1 MKNNHF
7 NGNNAHILLRLL
19 TVGIVTS
26 AGFPIPVFSS
36 TLYPNYSF
44 AQSKKVKPY
53 KVAQVVLQ
61 FCDEEDVRSYITEM
75 LATPWDKPRMA
86 SELAQACGQKIIPI
100 LETLLKQEKD
110 YASQETIVIVLVK
123 IGGEP
128 SIRMLTSTLANHPD
142 QKVRAIAAEAL
153 GYFRSPTAIKPLTTS
168 LENSKEDSKV
178 RQASAS
184 ALGSI
189 GGTAVVAPLVNAMKN
204 IKNPL
209 ELRKSA
215 ANALVKTKDLA
226 IDPLVLI
233 LKDSKAPLQ
242 TQYWAVRILG
252 QINSPKTIQVL
263 TGNKSQVIKI
273 LEAALKIPNDIVDFD
288 RSLGKSWLCQYAWF
302 QKNWSRCG

>member
-86 SELAQACGQKIIPI
+86 SELAQACGQKTIPI
-100 LETLLKQEKD
+100 LEILLKQEKD
-110 YASQETIVIVLVK
+110 YASQEAIVIVLVK
-123 IGGEP
+123 MGGEP
-128 SIRMLTSTLANHPD
+128 SIRVLTSMLAKHPD

-153 GYFRSPTAIKPLTTS
+153 GYFRSPTAIKPLTAS

-189 GGTAVVAPLVNAMKN
+189 GGATVVTSLVNAMKN

-215 ANALVKTKDLA
+215 VEALTKTKDLA
-226 IDPLVLI
+226 INPLVPI
-233 LKDSKAPLQ
+233 LQDPNAGLQ
-242 TQYWAVRILG
+242 MQYWAIKILM
-252 QINSPKTIQVL
+252 QIDSPKSNQAWIS
-263 TGNKSQVIKI
+263 NKAKVIKI
-273 LEAALKIPNDIVDFD
+273 LDNALKIPNNIVEFD
-288 RSLGKSWLCQYAWF
+288 RGLGKLLLCRLRLAKEHLPQC
-302 QKNWSRCG
+302 K